1 MRFFTFYFVFGI
13 LLEPRQACQN
23 FAIHL
28 FAGMVLVHYFTETV
42 NSGTRSLLS
51 NKGVVQKMAMPR
63 ELFPF
68 ASMLVSLYH
77 TIPQLIILTIACMW
91 TRTWIP
97 DLEGIAAALARVRHH
112 AALRHGARADVLGL
126 QRAASATSAAS
137 CRPSS
142 TWCRSPCR

>member
-13 LLEPRQACQN
+13 LLERGNIQN

-42 NSGTRSLLS
+42 NSGTRSLLP

-77 TIPQLIILTIACMW
+77 TIPQLIILTIAC
-91 TRTWIP
+91 
-97 DLEGIAAALARVRHH
+97 LARGPGSRTS
-112 AALRHGARADVLGL
+112 RAWPP
-126 QRAASATSAAS
+126 RCSASPSCCSSA
-137 CRPSS
+137 P
-142 TWCRSPCR
+142 RSA